1 MNQEGMVGGFRWDE
15 PRHYNKT
22 PCSRVVERAAGDK
35 GLALVIDASKPV

>member
-1 MNQEGMVGGFRWDE
+1 MVGGFRWDE